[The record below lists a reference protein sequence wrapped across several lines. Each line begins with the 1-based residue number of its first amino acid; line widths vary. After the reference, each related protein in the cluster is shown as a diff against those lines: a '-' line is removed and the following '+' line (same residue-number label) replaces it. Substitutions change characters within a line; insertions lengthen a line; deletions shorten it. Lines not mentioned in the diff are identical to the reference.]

1 MRENIGADEDS
12 RNKLVEGK
20 MTDVHLSF
28 HSHILFDPPS
38 PKRIPHPDD
47 R

>member
-1 MRENIGADEDS
+1 MRENIGADEDT

-20 MTDVHLSF
+20 MTDVQLSF
-28 HSHILFDPPS
+28 HFHILFDPPS
-38 PKRIPHPDD
+38 PMRIPHPHG